1 MFSYYITIYTLKAFH
16 DLIKH
21 INLLYFMI
29 CMCILL
35 LWRKVIAFIGFSKGS
50 VTHKK
55 VTNHCYNLLPLFF
68 QVKNR
73 GAKRMDKFL
82 RTQN

>member
-1 MFSYYITIYTLKAFH
+1 
-16 DLIKH
+16 
-21 INLLYFMI
+21 
-29 CMCILL
+29 MCIML
-35 LWRKVIAFIGFSKGS
+35 LWRRVIAFIGFSKGS

-73 GAKRMDKFL
+73 GAKRVDKFL